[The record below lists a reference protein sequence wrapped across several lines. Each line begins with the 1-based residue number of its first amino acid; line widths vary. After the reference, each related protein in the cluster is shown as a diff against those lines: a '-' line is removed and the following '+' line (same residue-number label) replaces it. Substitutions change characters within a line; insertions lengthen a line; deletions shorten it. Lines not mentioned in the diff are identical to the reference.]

1 MKKLSLLFVAILT
14 IFVYSCSPS
23 VEGETKSW
31 DSNVQQLKK
40 MQTDYPAYAEMISSK
55 LSEAEKVYKSAE
67 GISDEDAKAE
77 KMREAN
83 NILSSGCVGNLK
95 NMLSKIDDVDRKKSE
110 LRKAAKTKS
119 DMKYAES
126 VIDDAKSAV
135 KKAEKVLNKKAE
147 DLDANPCVKIERAYK
162 KLETAYS
169 DMTSAIS
176 SFRSAESKKNK
187 KDKKKEEQLKND
199 VKKKEEAAKPIKC
212 EYCGTKNKAGS
223 TKCKSCGAN
232 L

>member
-1 MKKLSLLFVAILT
+1 MKRFSLLFIAI
-14 IFVYSCSPS
+14 IMIVVYSCAPS

-40 MQTDYPAYAEMISSK
+40 MQTDYPAYADMISLK
-55 LSEAEKVYKSAE
+55 MTEAEKIYKSAE
-67 GISDEDAKAE
+67 GISDEEAKAE

-83 NILSSGCVGNLK
+83 NILSTGCVGNLK
-95 NMLSKIDDVDRKKSE
+95 NMLYKIDDVDKKKSE
-110 LRKAAKTKS
+110 LRKAANTKS

-126 VIDDAKSAV
+126 VIDDAKDAV

-147 DLDANPCVKIERAYK
+147 NLEANPCIKIERAYK

-169 DMTSAIS
+169 DMSSAIS
-176 SFRSAESKKNK
+176 SFKTAEKKEKNKEKELK
-187 KDKKKEEQLKND
+187 KDK
-199 VKKKEEAAKPIKC
+199 KKKEEAAKDIKC
-212 EYCGTKNKAGS
+212 AYCGTKNKAGS

>member
-1 MKKLSLLFVAILT
+1 MKKLSVLFIAFIALAI
-14 IFVYSCSPS
+14 YSCSPS

-40 MQTDYPAYAEMISSK
+40 MKSDYPAYADMISTK
-55 LSEAEKVYKSAE
+55 MAEAEKIFKSAE

-83 NILSSGCVGNLK
+83 NILSTGCVGNLK

-110 LRKAAKTKS
+110 LRKAAKTQS

-135 KKAEKVLNKKAE
+135 KKAEKVLNKNAA
-147 DLDANPCVKIERAYK
+147 DLDANPCIKIERAYK

-176 SFRSAESKKNK
+176 SFKSAER
-187 KDKKKEEQLKND
+187 KDKQKEKQLKED
-199 VKKKEEAAKPIKC
+199 VKKKEEAAKDIKC